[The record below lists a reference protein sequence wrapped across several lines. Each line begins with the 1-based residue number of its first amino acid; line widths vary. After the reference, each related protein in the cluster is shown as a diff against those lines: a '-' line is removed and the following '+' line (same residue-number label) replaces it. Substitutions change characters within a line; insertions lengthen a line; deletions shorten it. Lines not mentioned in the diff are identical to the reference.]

1 MKCIMLHGLGQSS
14 ASWKQTIDTMNNGV
28 INGGKDIDCPDLF
41 TLVKDKEINYAD
53 LYCAFSEYCKRYS
66 EPIRICGLS
75 LGGILALHYTI
86 ENSDK
91 VNALAL
97 IGVQYAMPKMLLK
110 AQNIIFSMLPEKVF
124 KKTGLKKKELIHLSD
139 SMIDLDFRRELCK
152 ITCPALII
160 CGEKDRVNMKA
171 ALRLKTMLPN
181 AELNIIKK
189 AGHEVNKDN
198 PIRLGEVL
206 NGFLR

>member
-1 MKCIMLHGLGQSS
+1 M
-14 ASWKQTIDTMNNGV
+14 
-28 INGGKDIDCPDLF
+28 
-41 TLVKDKEINYAD
+41 
-53 LYCAFSEYCKRYS
+53 
-66 EPIRICGLS
+66 
-75 LGGILALHYTI
+75 HYTI

-160 CGEKDRVNMKA
+160 CGEKDRVNM
-171 ALRLKTMLPN
+171 
-181 AELNIIKK
+181 
-189 AGHEVNKDN
+189 
-198 PIRLGEVL
+198 
-206 NGFLR
+206 